1 MKFTCVIIAHRLKS
15 IKKSD
20 RIYVLNEGKM
30 IEEGTHDVLMN
41 KQGHYFNL
49 MNSQENLTDNDEKSQ
64 NTPQIKYEEEI
75 KEKIVS
81 QDDSKPNKEETP

>member
-30 IEEGTHDVLMN
+30 IEEGTHDVLIN

-64 NTPQIKYEEEI
+64 NTPQIKDVEEM
-75 KEKIVS
+75 KEKIIL
-81 QDDSKPNKEETP
+81 QDDSKQNKDETP